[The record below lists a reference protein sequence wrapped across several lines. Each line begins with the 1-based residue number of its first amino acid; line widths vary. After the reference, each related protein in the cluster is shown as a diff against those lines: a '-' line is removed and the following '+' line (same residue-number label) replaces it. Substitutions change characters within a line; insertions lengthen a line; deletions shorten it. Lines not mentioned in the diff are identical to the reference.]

1 MLLAHLVRLCVVAAA
16 AAALA
21 GCGATTPQGTVTF
34 SGVVGGTPG
43 IYDVD
48 ANGTHLAR
56 LAIAGS
62 QLAWSPEGSAL
73 AFVRDGGLWTVSP
86 PDATAHRVVRGP
98 VYEYSWSPDG
108 SRFAYRG
115 DDFRLL
121 VATRGGGRSRLTGDG
136 RDPAWSPDGTLVA
149 FLTSVAHINDQGEDE
164 YVAVVRPDGTGR
176 ERLQVALATGVSWSP
191 DSRRLVFAAPAEGL
205 GDGSTARLYTTR
217 VDGTDLR
224 VVVPRARF
232 DPQGGDWSPDGARI
246 AYADATGT
254 WVVDSN
260 GGHLHR
266 VSALAFAAWSPDGKW
281 VAVQG
286 ARVVEVV
293 SASGGRPRRV
303 IDADSIDSVTWRPG

>member
-1 MLLAHLVRLCVVAAA
+1 MLLAHFVRLCVVAAA

-21 GCGATTPQGTVTF
+21 GCGATTPQGTITF

-48 ANGTHLAR
+48 ANGTHLDR

-232 DPQGGDWSPDGARI
+232 DPQGVTGPRTARGSRMPMPRGRGSWT
-246 AYADATGT
+246 ATAATSTG
-254 WVVDSN
+254 SRRS
-260 GGHLHR
+260 HLRH
-266 VSALAFAAWSPDGKW
+266 
-281 VAVQG
+281 
-286 ARVVEVV
+286 
-293 SASGGRPRRV
+293 GRPTGSGWLFRARASSRSCPRV
-303 IDADSIDSVTWRPG
+303 GAGHAG